1 MQLRN
6 LLNLPIYSANSLR
19 NLFEMHQCLHEKPIT
34 SCPPDFY
41 VIRTIILY
49 HRTIL
54 SGVLLFW
61 VLHSITHNIKQL
73 RVRTYSF
80 PVLTRSYYFVQTR
93 FNISIYFNI
102 SFVVVSGSSCSF
114 INPTNVN
121 SSIFESL
128 STSKVGYNLVVSAFS
143 KIE

>member
-1 MQLRN
+1 MFARKANNILPAR
-6 LLNLPIYSANSLR
+6 LLCNKNFPVTGHNDNPLPSYNPEWCFTFLGSS
-19 NLFEMHQCLHEKPIT
+19 F
-34 SCPPDFY
+34 
-41 VIRTIILY
+41 
-49 HRTIL
+49 
-54 SGVLLFW
+54 
-61 VLHSITHNIKQL
+61 HNIKQL